1 MGLKSLKNS
10 VVVASDRGW
19 LRLRWRHKGKR
30 CSVAVG
36 LPDTSANRV
45 VAMGKARA
53 SELEIAL
60 GTYDPTL
67 KRYRNANALS
77 ITVRELFDRF
87 INYKRRSLMA
97 RTLEKYRSVC
107 AHMDAFK
114 LGNVHAASLSIEAVH
129 DFADFLC
136 DRISARTAKE
146 LLGLLYA
153 CWQWAI
159 EEQILEGNPWKDVRS
174 LKVPAK
180 AMPKPFTCEEISA
193 IILGFRT
200 DKYYSHYAD
209 YVEFLFATGCRTGEA
224 IGLRWK
230 HLNVDCSQVLFCESL
245 SRGIRKGTKTNKNR
259 SVDLTPNLQKMLLA
273 RRQDNF
279 NPDALVFP
287 SPTGKA
293 IDDHNFRNRAWV
305 KVLTRLEI
313 DYRKP
318 YSTRHTLVS
327 HALDLGMSP
336 ATVASLTGHSVRT
349 LYENYAGNVRSRAK
363 LPEVLG

>member
-1 MGLKSLKNS
+1 
-10 VVVASDRGW
+10 
-19 LRLRWRHKGKR
+19 
-30 CSVAVG
+30 
-36 LPDTSANRV
+36 
-45 VAMGKARA
+45 
-53 SELEIAL
+53 
-60 GTYDPTL
+60 
-67 KRYRNANALS
+67 
-77 ITVRELFDRF
+77 
-87 INYKRRSLMA
+87 
-97 RTLEKYRSVC
+97 
-107 AHMDAFK
+107 
-114 LGNVHAASLSIEAVH
+114 
-129 DFADFLC
+129 
-136 DRISARTAKE
+136 
-146 LLGLLYA
+146 
-153 CWQWAI
+153 
-159 EEQILEGNPWKDVRS
+159 
-174 LKVPAK
+174 
-180 AMPKPFTCEEISA
+180 MPKPFTREEIGA

-230 HLNVDCSQVLFCESL
+230 HVNEDCSQVLFCESL

-279 NPDALVFP
+279 NPDALVFS
-287 SPTGKA
+287 SPTNKA

-318 YSTRHTLVS
+318 YNTRHTLVS

-336 ATVASLTGHSVRT
+336 ATVASLTGHTVRT